1 VDRDVDEELVRRA
14 REGDGEALQALL
26 GRHTL
31 RLLGRIRSRIEGGVM
46 RKVAPSDILQEA
58 RLVAAER
65 LAEFEDR
72 GEGSFRHWLE
82 KIVELKIR
90 EAVRRYA
97 GTGKREVAREVTR
110 SRLPK
115 REPASAGPTPSEV
128 AMGEEFREAARLALE
143 KLTPDQRRVLTLLR
157 DRRLSVETA
166 AGRLG
171 RSPGAVKKLYG
182 RALARLE
189 ELLDLESE
197 AGGAR
202 RRPTR

>member
-14 REGDGEALQALL
+14 REGDQEALQALL
-26 GRHTL
+26 NRHTL
-31 RLLGRIRSRIEGGVM
+31 RLLGRIKCRIEGSVM

-97 GTGKREVAREVTR
+97 GTGKREVGREVTR

-115 REPASAGPTPSEV
+115 QEPASAGPTPSEV
-128 AMGEEFREAARLALE
+128 AMGEELREAARLALE
-143 KLTPDQRRVLTLLR
+143 KLSPDQRRVLTLLR

-189 ELLDLESE
+189 ELLDLGPE